1 MYTVAVNTVPGK
13 FSITCRDLTRSTHW
27 HTVSNPGNPQVV
39 HDTRNPNFKPYTIIA
54 EFSNE
59 TEARKFKAV
68 VEAAYLS
75 TGYTQE
81 YINA

>member
-1 MYTVAVNTVPGK
+1 MYTVAINTGIRK
-13 FSITCRDLTRSTHW
+13 FSVTCRDLNRSTHW
-27 HTVSNPGNPQVV
+27 HTVSNPGNPKVV
-39 HDTRNPNFKPYTIIA
+39 HDTRNPEYKPYTIVA
-54 EFSNE
+54 EFSTE

-75 TGYTQE
+75 TGYQQE